1 MNTRQLPHPSALE
14 TSVTIVP
21 VAPEEQNRR
30 IDAAIAQ
37 HAYEIF
43 EKRGGMGWHELED
56 WRQAEAEI
64 RSHLCVGL
72 TTGDHTVVIGTD
84 AAQFDPGTLEIWAA
98 PRQITICGKSRSHGA
113 SPVKTHANA
122 EGHMAFRQIQL
133 PCAVDCT
140 RARTKVHGRFLEIQ
154 LPKAMAAPQAER
166 ATAA

>member
-1 MNTRQLPHPSALE
+1 MNTRRLPHPSPLE

-37 HAYEIF
+37 RAYEIF

-56 WRQAEAEI
+56 WRQAETEI
-64 RSHLCVGL
+64 RSHLCIGL
-72 TTGDHTVVIGTD
+72 TTRNHTVVIGTD
-84 AAQFDPGTLEIWAA
+84 AAQFDPGTIEIWAA

-113 SPVKTHANA
+113 SPVQTHANA
-122 EGHMAFRQIQL
+122 ERHMAFRQIQL
-133 PCAVDCT
+133 PCPVDCSG
-140 RARTKVHGRFLEIQ
+140 ARTKLHGRFLEIQ

>member
-1 MNTRQLPHPSALE
+1 
-14 TSVTIVP
+14 
-21 VAPEEQNRR
+21 
-30 IDAAIAQ
+30 
-37 HAYEIF
+37 
-43 EKRGGMGWHELED
+43 MGWHELED

-113 SPVKTHANA
+113 PPVKTPANA
-122 EGHMAFRQIQL
+122 EGHTVFRQIQL

-140 RARTKVHGRFLEIQ
+140 EVRTKVHGRFLEIQ
-154 LPKAMAAPQAER
+154 LHKVMAAPHAQR